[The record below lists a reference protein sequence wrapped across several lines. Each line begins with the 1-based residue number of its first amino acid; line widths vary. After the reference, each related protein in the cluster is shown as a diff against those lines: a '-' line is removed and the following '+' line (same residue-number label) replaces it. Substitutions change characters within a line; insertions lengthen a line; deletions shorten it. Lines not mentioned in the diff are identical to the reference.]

1 MSKIVMNR
9 SNIERLLVEKVKELL
24 SVDIEFNTLLRD
36 IDTQGSSSIYLQ
48 STTGEYVALC
58 RQDNSSRTLYIRV
71 FKLSEQWA
79 KELDSK
85 EKDMFERVLS
95 YNEHGVVRDPV
106 ELEQCYQAKFIV
118 ESWTRDYA
126 ERNNLVIKKL
136 VGANGTP
143 TIVSVFVEKLEK
155 LFIVNMGLEDGTQAV
170 VTLQIEEKNA
180 LLSAYAEVGQWQM
193 EGRLM

>member
-36 IDTQGSSSIYLQ
+36 IDTEGSSSIYLQ

-58 RQDNSSRTLYIRV
+58 RQDNSSRTLYIRA

-85 EKDMFERVLS
+85 EMDMFERALS
-95 YNEHGVVRDPV
+95 YNEYGVVRDPV
-106 ELEQCYQAKFIV
+106 ELEQCDQAKFIV

-136 VGANGTP
+136 VGANGNP

-155 LFIVNMGLEDGTQAV
+155 LFIANMGLEDGNKAV
-170 VTLQIEEKNA
+170 VTLQIE
-180 LLSAYAEVGQWQM
+180 
-193 EGRLM
+193 